1 MINRY
6 PHCYPTFFRMTF
18 RKTWENNLRNASTE
32 NIATISECKSLLR
45 NVELRP
51 DLEEL
56 ADLTTFMTRLMTIKE
71 YLELCAR
78 CLACFKSDLSAIG
91 QSFPHSQDMARP
103 VRNFIV
109 EFYRRQL
116 VGMASLTLCLSV
128 VNFAESE
135 APELS
140 CGQLK
145 DLTKVVVDRRT
156 VYPATKDKVQF
167 LSIELAALC
176 ETLEKFTAALAF
188 EQQLEVL
195 FASQEVRTITLIL
208 FFLNFKLYFLIL
220 LTFFLPM

>member
-1 MINRY
+1 
-6 PHCYPTFFRMTF
+6 
-18 RKTWENNLRNASTE
+18 
-32 NIATISECKSLLR
+32 
-45 NVELRP
+45 
-51 DLEEL
+51 
-56 ADLTTFMTRLMTIKE
+56 
-71 YLELCAR
+71 
-78 CLACFKSDLSAIG
+78 
-91 QSFPHSQDMARP
+91 MARP

-116 VGMASLTLCLSV
+116 VGMASLILCLSV

-176 ETLEKFTAALAF
+176 ESLEKYTAALAF

-195 FASQEVRTITLIL
+195 FASQEVRTIA
-208 FFLNFKLYFLIL
+208 
-220 LTFFLPM
+220 